1 MKATLKIKEWQQ
13 LSPETLKVSLNQL
26 KEKLTSLRFLSASGK
41 LKNVREIS
49 ELKKDVARIAT
60 ILKQKKQ

>member
-26 KEKLTSLRFLSASGK
+26 KEKLMSLRFLSASGK
-41 LKNVREIS
+41 LKNVREMN